1 MKNYL
6 QYIDSLPV
14 FPNRAKDMTKVE
26 FCSQLLSLE
35 HGLLKFAY
43 RLTVSKQDAKDLV
56 QETFL
61 KALMNQDK
69 YFNKGNF
76 KAWAFTI
83 LKNTFI
89 NNYRR
94 TPLQYSFYDH
104 SSELSDINRTMA
116 FASDDPETTYSEL
129 EIKENIEQLRD
140 KLRFPFKMHIDG
152 YKYKEIAK
160 ELNLNIGTVKSRI
173 FLSRRQLRDQLQA

>member
-1 MKNYL
+1 
-6 QYIDSLPV
+6 
-14 FPNRAKDMTKVE
+14 MTKVE
-26 FCSQLLSLE
+26 FSTQLLNLE
-35 HGLLKFAY
+35 RGLFKFAY
-43 RLTVSKQDAKDLV
+43 RLTGSKSDSKDLV
-56 QETFL
+56 QETYL
-61 KALMNQDK
+61 KALLNQDK
-69 YFNKGNF
+69 YFDKENF
-76 KAWAFTI
+76 KAWTFTI
-83 LKNTFI
+83 LRNSFI

-94 TPLQYSFYDH
+94 TSRGGTFQGQTL
-104 SSELSDINRTMA
+104 ELSYINQNLA
-116 FASDDPETTYSEL
+116 FASENPDSEYSEL